1 MSFLWRQSPFTS
13 LQNVERYVRKCTRST
28 GKGKNT
34 HRSNKAKE
42 GTTIDFIY
50 SFIFLFHVSC
60 LITVISSYLSLFF
73 FSKGLYHG
81 KDVRFG
87 HSVSHSKVHT
97 KRRWYPNVIN
107 KRVWSD
113 ALDDWVRFKMTTTAL
128 KAIDNVGG
136 IDNYLLSLDEASVKD
151 SNYITKIR
159 GLVATA
165 LFHKGL
171 LSEKNERRLKYH
183 KFPPPVASKI
193 AVV

>member
-1 MSFLWRQSPFTS
+1 MSFLWRHSPFTS
-13 LQNVERYVRKCTRST
+13 LQTIGRYVRKCTRST

-42 GTTIDFIY
+42 GWTLKYRFI
-50 SFIFLFHVSC
+50 
-60 LITVISSYLSLFF
+60 FF
-73 FSKGLYHG
+73 FSLVVSIGLYHG

-87 HSVSHSKVHT
+87 HSVSHSKVHS

-128 KAIDNVGG
+128 KAIDSVGG
-136 IDNYLLSLDEASVKD
+136 VDNYILSLDEESVKD
-151 SNYITKIR
+151 SNYITKVR

-171 LSEKNERRLKYH
+171 LPERIIRRLNYH
-183 KFPPPVASKI
+183 KIPPPLPSNAIVDSSD
-193 AVV
+193 